1 VVSAGKAG
9 VGVGDT
15 LTVLGHNLTVA
26 RISSGGNAAL
36 AQFAFLNAA
45 DAQAIF
51 GVPGAVTFYLIST
64 TPGADVAAV
73 KAAAEGAVPRSQALT
88 SDEFAGKVAKT
99 VETGFLP
106 VVAVLVA
113 LGIVVGGAV
122 IGLTT
127 YTATIEKSRDFG
139 VLKAVGA
146 SGSYLY
152 RIVITQSLIVGV
164 FGSALGVA
172 ASAIAASLIGRAIPE
187 FLTDLLWTDVAWV
200 VMGALAMAVVASFVP
215 VRRINSIDP
224 AMVFRA

>member
-1 VVSAGKAG
+1 
-9 VGVGDT
+9 
-15 LTVLGHNLTVA
+15 
-26 RISSGGNAAL
+26 
-36 AQFAFLNAA
+36 
-45 DAQAIF
+45 
-51 GVPGAVTFYLIST
+51 
-64 TPGADVAAV
+64 
-73 KAAAEGAVPRSQALT
+73 
-88 SDEFAGKVAKT
+88 
-99 VETGFLP
+99 
-106 VVAVLVA
+106 
-113 LGIVVGGAV
+113 
-122 IGLTT
+122 
-127 YTATIEKSRDFG
+127 
-139 VLKAVGA
+139 VGA